1 MPGERGTIE
10 IDFCQTTSYQLTDQA
25 KGEYWGTIVA
35 DGGTAKPNAGWYRH
49 PGGREMKRRSGRT
62 LWTAPA
68 VLSMNAGFQF
78 PSVEIAVKPASVI
91 PAANGCY
98 KQTPMRHRQARGM

>member
-1 MPGERGTIE
+1 
-10 IDFCQTTSYQLTDQA
+10 
-25 KGEYWGTIVA
+25 
-35 DGGTAKPNAGWYRH
+35 
-49 PGGREMKRRSGRT
+49 
-62 LWTAPA
+62 

-98 KQTPMRHRQARGM
+98 NKRQSATAKQANVMKAMDE